1 LDGQILNTLNVV
13 SAGAARAVVEKLVG
27 ILQQEDAGLLVNAR
41 YGAVQDMKAC
51 VMTHQAVDVVVLT
64 DRLLHELADNSLV
77 VAASCHDLGAVG
89 TGIAVRADT
98 PPPDVSSPQRLTAAL
113 LACARIFVPHPATTS
128 AGKVFLQALDE
139 LGIQAQVL
147 SRLVPCSSGHD
158 AMAQLARSTGPT
170 DIGVMQIT
178 EILASKDLRLAGPLP
193 GALQRHTVY
202 SAAVATHAHSPD
214 RALAFIQRLVSQ
226 KDELCAAGFGQAQA
240 PTAAT

>member
-1 LDGQILNTLNVV
+1 MNTLNIV

-27 ILQQEDAGLLVNAR
+27 ILQQEDAGLVVHAR

-51 VMTHQAVDVVVLT
+51 VMVQEAVDVVVLT

-77 VAASCHDLGAVG
+77 VAGSCHDLGAVG

-98 PPPDVSSPQRLTAAL
+98 APPDVSSPQRLRDVL
-113 LACARIFVPHPATTS
+113 LACGSVFVPNPATAS

-147 SRLVPCSSGHD
+147 SRLIPCSSGHD
-158 AMAQLARSTGPT
+158 AMAQLARSAGPT
-170 DIGVMQIT
+170 HIGVMQIT
-178 EILASKDLRLAGPLP
+178 EILASSDVRLAGPLP

-202 SAAVATHAHSPD
+202 SAAVATHANSPD

-226 KDELCAAGFGQAQA
+226 KYELRAAGFGHAQV
-240 PTAAT
+240 PTGAS

>member
-1 LDGQILNTLNVV
+1 MNIV

-27 ILQQEDAGLLVNAR
+27 ILQQEDAGLVVHAR
-41 YGAVQDMKAC
+41 YGAVENMKAC
-51 VMTHQAVDVVVLT
+51 VMAHEAIDVVVLT

-77 VAASCHDLGAVG
+77 AADTCNDLGAVG
-89 TGIAVRADT
+89 TGIAVRASL
-98 PPPDVSSPQRLTAAL
+98 PPPDVSSPQRLRDVL
-113 LACARIFVPHPATTS
+113 LACGSVFVPHPATTS

-147 SRLVPCSSGHD
+147 SRLIPCSSGHD
-158 AMAQLARSTGPT
+158 AMAQLARSSGHT

-226 KDELCAAGFGQAQA
+226 KDELRAAGFGQAQA
-240 PTAAT
+240 PTGAT

>member
-1 LDGQILNTLNVV
+1 M
-13 SAGAARAVVEKLVG
+13 G
-27 ILQQEDAGLLVNAR
+27 ILQQEDAGLVVHAR
-41 YGAVQDMKAC
+41 YGAVENMKAC
-51 VMTHQAVDVVVLT
+51 VMAHEAIDVVVLT

-77 VAASCHDLGAVG
+77 AADTCNDLGAVG
-89 TGIAVRADT
+89 TGIAVRASL
-98 PPPDVSSPQRLTAAL
+98 PPPDVSSPQRLRDVL
-113 LACARIFVPHPATTS
+113 LACGSVFVPNPATAT

-147 SRLVPCSSGHD
+147 SRLIPCSSGHD
-158 AMAQLARSTGPT
+158 AMAQLARSSGHT

-226 KDELCAAGFGQAQA
+226 KDELRAAGFGQAQA
-240 PTAAT
+240 PTGAT